1 MQARVLIV
9 DDDLDMREPLDTL
22 FSGEGHAC
30 ELAADATSAL
40 EIVERQTFD
49 VVISDVRMAGMN
61 GLELLDR
68 VKRTHP
74 ALPFIIITAAGAIPQ
89 AVDAIKRGAF
99 EYVVKPCDSDD
110 LRRIVTDALEGRRH
124 PNETVRRSAPPA
136 IGTLTLVGSGPA
148 MRTLQT
154 AIDFVARSSAP
165 VLITGETGVGK
176 ELVARAIHAR
186 SARSHRPFVAV
197 NTSAI

>member
-1 MQARVLIV
+1 MQARMLIV
-9 DDDLDMREPLDTL
+9 DDDLDMREALDTL

-68 VKRTHP
+68 VKRSHP

-99 EYVVKPCDSDD
+99 EYVAKPCDSDD
-110 LRRIVTDALEGRRH
+110 LRPDRHRRARGAAA
-124 PNETVRRSAPPA
+124 PERDRAGSLAAVRAP
-136 IGTLTLVGSGPA
+136 GDLDLVGTGPA

-154 AIDFVARSSAP
+154 TIDFVAQSSAP

-186 SARSHRPFVAV
+186 SARSRVRSWP
-197 NTSAI
+197 